1 MEEQNPEQKFQST
14 VSTAKVTS
22 SVIMAFSTRENNF
35 LWTCHNSTDSWF
47 LICSTKMEQNFPFT
61 CQSQGKEAEF
71 KLTFKIQLECQVL
84 RQFPLLSWADG
95 FNLDKF

>member
-1 MEEQNPEQKFQST
+1 
-14 VSTAKVTS
+14 
-22 SVIMAFSTRENNF
+22 
-35 LWTCHNSTDSWF
+35 
-47 LICSTKMEQNFPFT
+47 MEQNFPFT